1 MAGSV
6 LPEQEFVVHVF
17 APMEGPAAD
26 AAYRQLEALWQ
37 RCGDELT
44 MTEPISG
51 VDLPVELPGA
61 PPAAGPDRTLAGR
74 QDAAI
79 NYQAIVRQEHDV
91 LNLSLV
97 FATPLAPPA
106 RRVRIGSAAPPG
118 WSEFARWWGR
128 LSAGGTDALLGV
140 ALIFQAKT
148 SPAGTDVD
156 AWGADVW
163 ALLPREPDDA
173 VSWWRRFRRTEQGL
187 TLWEATAG
195 GDRARR
201 RLVVLADRDHD
212 AVLSTFTWSAGD
224 VAMPPLGR
232 YLMHAAKLRY
242 QARIRG
248 DGQQLAA
255 LRKRVMASVQ
265 QVTANLEDPARHAGR
280 ATDMA
285 TLAADEVQLTGT
297 LSDLR
302 LMRRTV
308 GIALHNMRSVLDEPL
323 ASDAR
328 LGEWL
333 EQQLADDAEILEITR
348 QEAERV
354 RGIARDSGLWPPLP
368 HPPAHSSLMA
378 APEPAVK
385 RNLGETV
392 ETRMAFGIDV
402 VGYSSRPAPLKIDL
416 QRRVAALVGQVLGD
430 AGVRLEDT
438 DRQDT
443 GDGMMVVLPTTVE
456 LHLALPRL
464 LHAWRDRLEADNE
477 IHRDRLRMRL
487 SVSVGPFAL
496 GAIGYAGDTI
506 IEIGR
511 LLDSDALRRAVTDHP
526 AVSLAALVS
535 ERLYQDVIGEGWPGL
550 AAAEFQQVLVE
561 VKTFRRTA
569 WLWLATTDSATIPA
583 GLIEEALR
591 LLDQLRGWEMGEL
604 RWQSVERALEV
615 AEESAET
622 SDGPG
627 FAGAIEELGQLG
639 PVRAGRIGAQPQAPA
654 PASAVARADR
664 LSRFLG
670 TLAPRGGENAA
681 SPS

>member
-1 MAGSV
+1 MAGGA
-6 LPEQEFVVHVF
+6 LPEQEFVAHVF

-37 RCGDELT
+37 RCGDELA
-44 MTEPISG
+44 MTDPISG
-51 VDLPVELPGA
+51 VDLPIELPAG
-61 PPAAGPDRTLAGR
+61 PPAAGPDRILAGR

-128 LSAGGTDALLGV
+128 FTAGGTDALLGV

-195 GDRARR
+195 GARAGR
-201 RLVVLADRDHD
+201 RLVVLAGRDQD

-265 QVTANLEDPARHAGR
+265 QVTADLEDPTRHADR
-280 ATDMA
+280 ARDMT
-285 TLAADEVQLTGT
+285 TLAADEALLSGT

-308 GIALHNMRSVLDEPL
+308 DIALHNMRSVLDEPL
-323 ASDAR
+323 ASDAK

-368 HPPAHSSLMA
+368 HPPASSSLMA

-385 RNLGETV
+385 LNLRETV
-392 ETRMAFGIDV
+392 ETRMALGIDV
-402 VGYSSRPAPLKIDL
+402 VGYSSRSAPLKRDL
-416 QRRVAALVGQVLGD
+416 QRRVASLVRQVLGD
-430 AGVRLEDT
+430 VGVRLEDT
-438 DRQDT
+438 DRQDA
-443 GDGMMVVLPTTVE
+443 GDGMMVVLPATVE

-477 IHRDRLRMRL
+477 IHQDRLRMRL

-496 GAIGYAGDTI
+496 GAIGFIGDTI

-511 LLDSDALRRAVTDHP
+511 LLDSVPLRQALTDHP
-526 AVSLAALVS
+526 AVSVAALVS

-550 AAAEFQQVLVE
+550 AATEFQPVLVE
-561 VKTFRRTA
+561 VKTFRRPA
-569 WLWLATTDSATIPA
+569 WLWLATTDTTAIPA

-591 LLDQLRGWEMGEL
+591 LLDQLPGWEMGDL

-615 AEESAET
+615 AQESAEN

-627 FAGAIEELGQLG
+627 FAAAIEKLGQLG

-654 PASAVARADR
+654 PAPAVARADR
-664 LSRFLG
+664 LARFLG
-670 TLAPRGGENAA
+670 TLGRRGGEDAA

>member
-1 MAGSV
+1 MAGSA
-6 LPEQEFVVHVF
+6 LPEQEFVAHVF

-37 RCGDELT
+37 RCGDELA

-51 VDLPVELPGA
+51 VDLPIELPGG
-61 PPAAGPDRTLAGR
+61 PPAAGPDRILAGR

-118 WSEFARWWGR
+118 WSEFGRWWGR
-128 LSAGGTDALLGV
+128 LTAGGTDALLGV
-140 ALIFQAKT
+140 ALIFQTKT
-148 SPAGTDVD
+148 SLVGTDVD

-173 VSWWRRFRRTEQGL
+173 VSWWRQFRRTEQGL
-187 TLWEATAG
+187 TLWETTAG
-195 GDRARR
+195 GDRAGR
-201 RLVVLADRDHD
+201 RLVVVADRDQD

-265 QVTANLEDPARHAGR
+265 QVTAYLEDPTRHAGR
-280 ATDMA
+280 ARDMT
-285 TLAADEVQLTGT
+285 TLAADEALLTGT

-308 GIALHNMRSVLDEPL
+308 DIALHNMRSVLDEPL
-323 ASDAR
+323 ASDAK

-368 HPPAHSSLMA
+368 HPPASSSLMA

-385 RNLGETV
+385 LNLSETV

-430 AGVRLEDT
+430 VGVRLEDT

-443 GDGMMVVLPTTVE
+443 GDGMMVVLPATVE

-464 LHAWRDRLEADNE
+464 LHACRDRLEADNE

-511 LLDSDALRRAVTDHP
+511 LLDSVPLRQALTDHP

-561 VKTFRRTA
+561 VKAFRRPA
-569 WLWLATTDSATIPA
+569 WLWLATTDSTTIPA

-591 LLDQLRGWEMGEL
+591 LLDQLPGWDMGEL

-654 PASAVARADR
+654 PAPAVARADR
-664 LSRFLG
+664 LARFLG
-670 TLAPRGGENAA
+670 TLARRGGEDAA